1 MLICVC
7 LRILDPSRIP
17 QYDLWETNPS
27 FLRWFC
33 HTCTD
38 TEINFDLRQDA
49 RPPPT
54 RPPVSPV
61 PFVLGRELP
70 SAPHVEP
77 GAGVSGS
84 SALTAS
90 MGGLPMEQAKL
101 PGSSVAH
108 SSGLSMEQSSS
119 SSLTPAHPST
129 RPPKTLPRLDLRFDS
144 AGRVE
149 EPCADVALRGDHDAE
164 CVMRAAGHR
173 VGRPPR
179 VSRAAP
185 GGR

>member
-1 MLICVC
+1 MQGISRGGPEISKEELFRQAQVPELLRYEEDPISAPTRKPMLIRSRLHVLL
-7 LRILDPSRIP
+7 LRLSAPVS
-17 QYDLWETNPS
+17 
-27 FLRWFC
+27 
-33 HTCTD
+33 CTD

-54 RPPVSPV
+54 RPPASPV

-90 MGGLPMEQAKL
+90 MGGLPMEQAEL
-101 PGSSVAH
+101 PGSTVAR

-129 RPPKTLPRLDLRFDS
+129 KAPKDLAALGPLLRQRRPRR
-144 AGRVE
+144 
-149 EPCADVALRGDHDAE
+149 
-164 CVMRAAGHR
+164 RAAR
-173 VGRPPR
+173 GRGTAR
-179 VSRAAP
+179 
-185 GGR
+185 